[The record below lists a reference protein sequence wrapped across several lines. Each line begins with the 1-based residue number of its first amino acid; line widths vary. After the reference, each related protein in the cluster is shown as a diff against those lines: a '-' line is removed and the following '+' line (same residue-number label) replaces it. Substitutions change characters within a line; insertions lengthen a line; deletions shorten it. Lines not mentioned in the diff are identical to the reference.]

1 MRSDVPTPCRWWHQ
15 VLTDVLA
22 DSVHSAL
29 YLNFTRSHCCNRPIS
44 PTDLTACADEKGSS
58 SINAVTSNVSATR
71 MTYLLKHSSVGTV
84 FHYIRHRKFD
94 FTRHPGK
101 TVSTSSSTDDLPLP
115 ESPREDANDGTAT
128 SAEPKQHQTSL
139 VDWSGPNDPS
149 NPQNWPMSHK
159 VLMTVLLCAYTFAV
173 YVGSSIYS
181 SSQDEV
187 VQLFGVTH
195 VEGSL
200 GMALYVLGY
209 GIGCLLFSPLSEIPA
224 IGRNP
229 PYAISGFLFVI
240 LCVPTALVNNFA
252 GLMILRFLLGFMA
265 SPCLA
270 TAGASLADI
279 WAMAEYPFAVALW
292 AAVTTLGP
300 ALGPTL
306 SSYAVKD
313 LGWRFS
319 SWELLIIAGPIYVL
333 IVFFLPESSS
343 PTILYYKAKRMREE
357 TGNESLTSEAERKQ
371 ASLQVSQ
378 LLFNALVKPWEINVL
393 DPAILFTTLYMG
405 LCYGIYYS
413 FFESLP
419 LVYPVYYNF
428 TAESTGLI
436 FLAIVPACV
445 VAFSIHVLY
454 LKFRVFPRLMNGSF
468 GDVEN
473 HLLPGMVASP
483 LIVIGLFIFAW
494 TARPSVHWMAS
505 AFGLGLTIF
514 GIYFIAQSVLL
525 YIPNIYPRYAASIFS
540 ANSLSRSAFAF
551 AAILFA
557 RPMFQSKMGID
568 GGVWERLKGEKS
580 LYCWVSVVLGSR
592 AGGEG

>member
-1 MRSDVPTPCRWWHQ
+1 MS
-15 VLTDVLA
+15 
-22 DSVHSAL
+22 
-29 YLNFTRSHCCNRPIS
+29 YLF
-44 PTDLTACADEKGSS
+44 
-58 SINAVTSNVSATR
+58 
-71 MTYLLKHSSVGTV
+71 KHSSVGTA
-84 FHYIRHRKFD
+84 FHYIKYRKFD

-101 TVSTSSSTDDLPLP
+101 AISTSSSTDDLPFP
-115 ESPREDANDGTAT
+115 EHDSNVNDNAT
-128 SAEPKQHQTSL
+128 TGAELKQYQTSL
-139 VDWSGPNDPS
+139 VDWSGPDDPS
-149 NPQNWPMSHK
+149 NPQNWPMTHK
-159 VLMTVLLCAYTFAV
+159 VLMTVLLCTYTFAV

-181 SSQDEV
+181 SSQEAV
-187 VQLFGVTH
+187 VELFDVTH

-200 GMALYVLGY
+200 GMALYVMGY
-209 GIGCLLFSPLSEIPA
+209 GIGCLLFSPLSEVPA

-229 PYAISGFLFVI
+229 PYAVSGFLFVI
-240 LCVPTALVNNFA
+240 LCIPTALVNNFA
-252 GLMILRFLLGFMA
+252 GLMVLRFLLGFMA

-270 TAGASLADI
+270 TAGASLGDI
-279 WAMAEYPFAVALW
+279 WSMAEFPFAVALW
-292 AAVTTLGP
+292 AAVATLGP

-319 SWELLIIAGPIYVL
+319 SWELLIISGPIYLL
-333 IVFFLPESSS
+333 ILLFLPESSS

-357 TGNESLTSEAERKQ
+357 TGNESLMSDAERKQ

-378 LLFNALVKPWEINVL
+378 LLFDALVKPWEINAL
-393 DPAILFTTLYMG
+393 DPAILFTTVYMG

-428 TAESTGLI
+428 SAESTGLI
-436 FLAIVPACV
+436 FLVILPSCIL
-445 VAFSIHVLY
+445 AFTTHVLY
-454 LKFRVFPRLMNGSF
+454 LKYRVFPRLTDGSF
-468 GDVEN
+468 GEVEN
-473 HLLPGMVASP
+473 HLLPGMMASP

-494 TARPSVHWMAS
+494 TARPSVHWMAPT
-505 AFGLGLTIF
+505 FGLGLTLF

-557 RPMFQSKMGID
+557 RPMFQSSMGID
-568 GGVWERLKGEKS
+568 GGVSLLAGCMVLCTVGIFALYRFGKGLRER
-580 LYCWVSVVLGSR
+580 SR
-592 AGGEG
+592 FAVG